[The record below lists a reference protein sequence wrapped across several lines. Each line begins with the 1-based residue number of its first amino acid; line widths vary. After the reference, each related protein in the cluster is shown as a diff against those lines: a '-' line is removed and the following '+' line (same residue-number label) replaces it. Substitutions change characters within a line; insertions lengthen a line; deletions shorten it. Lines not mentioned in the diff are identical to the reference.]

1 MVYRVNSNRCIGCE
15 DCTEEC
21 PSEAIAMDDEI
32 AVIDEDGC
40 IGCAL
45 CVSVCPVDAIPYEED
60 EYVRSI
66 WNRNFTIAYCES
78 CGKAIG
84 TAAEVVHRAH
94 ENGEDVRFLCDDC
107 K

>member
-21 PSEAIAMDDEI
+21 PAEAIAMDDEI

-45 CVSVCPVDAIPYEED
+45 CVSVCPVDAIEE
-60 EYVRSI
+60 I
-66 WNRNFTIAYCES
+66 
-78 CGKAIG
+78 
-84 TAAEVVHRAH
+84 
-94 ENGEDVRFLCDDC
+94 
-107 K
+107 